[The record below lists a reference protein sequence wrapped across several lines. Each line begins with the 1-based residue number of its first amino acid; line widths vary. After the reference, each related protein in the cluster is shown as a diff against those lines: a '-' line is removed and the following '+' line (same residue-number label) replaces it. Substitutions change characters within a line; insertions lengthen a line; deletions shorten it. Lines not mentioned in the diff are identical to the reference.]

1 MDCFGR
7 ASLAMTY
14 PTLPTSTTHRH
25 GLGAWAAAK
34 NRGSA
39 SLKAELSGLRLRAG
53 RGALAERLPSAR
65 RHSPP

>member
-1 MDCFGR
+1 MLYLFKNQLLSR
-7 ASLAMTY
+7 
-14 PTLPTSTTHRH
+14 THLT
-25 GLGAWAAAK
+25 GWGAWAEAK

-39 SLKAELSGLRLRAG
+39 RLKAELSGLRLRAG